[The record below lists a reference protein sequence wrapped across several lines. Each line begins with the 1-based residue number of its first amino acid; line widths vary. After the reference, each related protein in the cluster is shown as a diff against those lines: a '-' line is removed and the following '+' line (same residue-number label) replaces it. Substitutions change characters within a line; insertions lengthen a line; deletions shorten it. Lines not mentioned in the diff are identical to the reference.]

1 MSYTKSILV
10 VALSLL
16 LVSCANT
23 PEVKQDSNASEEAVK
38 AVEKPYTGPA
48 SLPDYTDQ
56 VEEEDLGQNDLRPV
70 IKHGTGRF
78 VKPPGSSAGRG
89 APEQGEITL
98 NFEAV
103 DLREVIKVVFEEILN
118 ENYLIDPAVQ
128 GVVTINTTLP
138 VSKNDVLP
146 ILESILEINQA
157 TMVYEDSVYKI
168 IPTANVKKMVTAPS
182 VGDLRRAGQ
191 GIQVIPLRYVAAKEM
206 QKILNSISDNADN
219 IKVDEVRN
227 ILILNGSGRM
237 INNYIDTIKMFDVD
251 WLSGMSFGMFPLQH
265 TDAKTIVDD
274 LLAIIGDDKNG
285 PLAGLVR
292 LIPIERLNAVMVVS
306 HQNYYITEI
315 KKLIRQFDLGIDK
328 APGRRLYV
336 YRLKHGKAENIADI
350 LQRIFGQQV
359 TGGEEGTSLGST
371 ESRKLSNIR
380 SPGMSGVPLSSRE
393 TKTID
398 KLEERRPSVEPVRS
412 SSATTSASAFP
423 DSRSGAESSYPVTII
438 ADSDNNAILVLAS
451 SQDYR
456 KIQSTIQRL
465 DVAPRQVLIEATIAE
480 VQLTDNLSYGVRWF
494 LEGGLGNG
502 YTFDA
507 GFGAPLPSAIGGE
520 GFTLGIFNS
529 AQELRLFFDVLET
542 ETSVNFLSAPQIMV
556 VDNQTANF
564 RVGDQVPITTRSSQ
578 STTDANA
585 PIVSEVQYRDT
596 GTLLQVTPRINAG
609 GMVTLEIS
617 QEVSRP
623 GTEPAV
629 GGGGNVPIA
638 QRTIDSTVIVHSG
651 QTIVL
656 GGLIREESRLSKGG
670 IPVLKDIPVMG
681 NLFSS
686 TTDETGRTELIITL
700 TPKVVTNPNE
710 AYEISQELR
719 EKLKEA
725 ALIDDVY
732 RKQPAEPLIKTD
744 Q

>member
-1 MSYTKSILV
+1 MNYTKSILL
-10 VALSLL
+10 VAVSLL

-23 PEVKQDSNASEEAVK
+23 PEVNLDSSTSGEAVK
-38 AVEKPYTGPA
+38 TTEKPYTAPA
-48 SLPDYTDQ
+48 NLP
-56 VEEEDLGQNDLRPV
+56 EFEDRADADEGGQRELRPV
-70 IKHGTGRF
+70 VKHGTGTF
-78 VKPPGSSAGRG
+78 VRAPGGAARGG

-103 DLREVIKVVFEEILN
+103 DLREVIKVIFEEILS

-138 VSKNDVLP
+138 VSKKDVLP
-146 ILESILEINQA
+146 ILESILELNQA
-157 TMVYEDSVYKI
+157 TLVYEDSVYKI
-168 IPTANVKKMVTAPS
+168 IPTANIKKLVTAPT

-191 GIQVIPLRYVAAKEM
+191 GIQVVPLKYVAATEM
-206 QKILNSISDNADN
+206 QKILNSISDTPEN

-237 INNYIDTIKMFDVD
+237 IKNYVDTIKMFDVD
-251 WLSGMSFGMFPLQH
+251 WLSGMSFGLFPLQH
-265 TDAKTIVDD
+265 TDAKTITDD
-274 LLAIIGDDKNG
+274 LMAIIGDDKNG
-285 PLAGLVR
+285 PLAGMVR

-306 HQNYYITEI
+306 HQTYYISEI
-315 KKLIRQFDLGIDK
+315 KKLIDQFDLGIDK

-350 LQRIFGQQV
+350 LQRIFGQQ
-359 TGGEEGTSLGST
+359 GAGREEGTSLGST

-380 SPGMSGVPLSSRE
+380 PPQVSSVPLSAQKAAPQAAAVAK
-393 TKTID
+393 KT
-398 KLEERRPSVEPVRS
+398 SVEPVRS
-412 SSATTSASAFP
+412 SSATTASSVSAFP
-423 DSRSGAESSYPVTII
+423 QASPGAESNYPVTII
-438 ADSDNNAILVLAS
+438 ADNDNNAILVLAS
-451 SQDYR
+451 AQDYR
-456 KIQSTIQRL
+456 KIQTTIERL

-494 LEGGLGNG
+494 LEGGLGKG
-502 YTFDA
+502 YTFDS
-507 GFGAPLPSAIGGE
+507 GLNAPLPSAIGGD
-520 GFTLGIFNS
+520 GFSLGIFNNL
-529 AQELRLFFDVLET
+529 QELRLFFDVLES
-542 ETSVNFLSAPQIMV
+542 ESSVKLLSAPQIMV

-564 RVGDQVPITTRSSQ
+564 RVGDQIPIVTRTSQ

-585 PIVSEVQYRDT
+585 PIVSEVQFRDT

-656 GGLIREESRLSKGG
+656 GGLIREDITTSNGG

-681 NLFSS
+681 NLFSN
-686 TTDETGRTELIITL
+686 TRDNKNRTELIVTL
-700 TPKVVTNPNE
+700 TPRVVTNPNE
-710 AYEISQELR
+710 AYEISKELR
-719 EKLKEA
+719 EKIKDATEVDNA
-725 ALIDDVY
+725 Y
-732 RKQPAEPLIKTD
+732 RNNRSSM
-744 Q
+744 

>member
-1 MSYTKSILV
+1 MSYTKSILIV
-10 VALSLL
+10 VASLL
-16 LVSCANT
+16 LAACANT
-23 PEVKQDSNASEEAVK
+23 PDKPVGGASGEIAQTT
-38 AVEKPYTGPA
+38 EKPYTGPA
-48 SLPDYTDQ
+48 SLPEFDDQ
-56 VEEEDLGQNDLRPV
+56 AEADEAVQKELRPV
-70 IKHGTGRF
+70 IKHGTGMF
-78 VKPPGSSAGRG
+78 VRSPGGRG
-89 APEQGEITL
+89 GKGVPEQGEITL

-103 DLREVIKVVFEEILN
+103 DLREVIKVIFEEILS
-118 ENYLIDPAVQ
+118 ENYLIDPSVQ

-138 VSKNDVLP
+138 VSKKDVLP

-157 TMVYEDSVYKI
+157 TLIYEDSVYKI

-191 GIQVIPLRYVAAKEM
+191 GIQVIPLKYVAAKEM
-206 QKILNSISDNADN
+206 QKILNSISDNPEN

-237 INNYIDTIKMFDVD
+237 IQNYVNTIKMFDVD
-251 WLSGMSFGMFPLQH
+251 WLSGMSFGLFPLQH

-274 LLAIIGDDKNG
+274 LMAIIGDDKNG
-285 PLAGLVR
+285 PLAGMVR

-306 HQNYYITEI
+306 HQTYYITEI
-315 KKLIRQFDLGIDK
+315 KKLIGQFDLGIDK

-350 LQRIFGQQV
+350 LQRIFGQQ
-359 TGGEEGTSLGST
+359 GAGRDEGTSLGST
-371 ESRKLSNIR
+371 ESRKLSNLR
-380 SPGMSGVPLSSRE
+380 PPEVSSVPLSSQKAGSKPE
-393 TKTID
+393 MKKTA
-398 KLEERRPSVEPVRS
+398 VEPVRS
-412 SSATTSASAFP
+412 SSATTSESAFP
-423 DSRSGAESSYPVTII
+423 ESRTGAESSYPVTII
-438 ADSDNNAILVLAS
+438 ADNDNNSILVLAS
-451 SQDYR
+451 AQDYR
-456 KIQSTIQRL
+456 KIQTTIERL

-502 YTFDA
+502 RSFDA
-507 GFGAPLPSAIGGE
+507 GFNAPLPSSIGGD
-520 GFTLGIFNS
+520 GFSLGIFNNT
-529 AQELRLFFDVLET
+529 QDLRLFFDILET
-542 ETSVNFLSAPQIMV
+542 ESSVKLLSAPQIMV

-564 RVGDQVPITTRSSQ
+564 RVGDQIPIVTRSSQ

-585 PIVSEVQYRDT
+585 PIVSEVQFRDT

-609 GMVTLEIS
+609 GMVTLEIN

-623 GTEPAV
+623 GSEPAI

-656 GGLIREESRLSKGG
+656 GGLIREDVTSTNGG

-681 NLFSS
+681 NLFSN
-686 TTDETGRTELIITL
+686 TRDNKNRTELIITL
-700 TPKVVTNPNE
+700 TPRVITNPNE

-719 EKLKEA
+719 EKIKEA
-725 ALIDDVY
+725 TELDDAY
-732 RKQPAEPLIKTD
+732 RM
-744 Q
+744 